1 MGGKTTDVGNPSD
14 YQFLDPTG
22 QFMGGL
28 NAFQNRYG
36 QLSDNPNAYMDQFMG
51 QQGGLANIAQGASQ
65 QLGQSLNANAAESAR
80 LGGEAALAAMP
91 GQRFSGAAQA
101 AFGQAYAQPFAEAA
115 AQRNAAQ
122 LGLTGQLWNQAMGQN
137 AANYQQQLGISGQNY
152 GSLAGQTGMVY
163 QPTYQYQPG
172 VWDRLIQASQLASS
186 FMPR

>member
-1 MGGKTTDVGNPSD
+1 MGGQTKDVGKPSD

-22 QFMGGL
+22 QFMG
-28 NAFQNRYG
+28 ATNRFG
-36 QLSDNPNAYMDQFMG
+36 AQSADPNSYYNQFMG
-51 QQGGLANIAQGASQ
+51 QQGGLANIAQGASA
-65 QLGQSLNANAAESAR
+65 QLGQSLNANAAQAAR

-137 AANYQQQLGISGQNY
+137 AALQSGAQQLY
-152 GSLAGQTGMVY
+152 GNLTSQTGMVY

-172 VWDRLIQASQLASS
+172 VWDRLMQAGQLASS
-186 FMPR
+186 FMPTR

>member
-1 MGGKTTDVGNPSD
+1 MGGSLNGRTRDVGNPSD
-14 YQFLDPTG
+14 YQFMDPTG
-22 QFMGGL
+22 QFMG
-28 NAFQNRYG
+28 ATNRFG
-36 QLSDNPNAYMDQFMG
+36 AQSADPNAYMNQFLG

-65 QLGQSLNANAAESAR
+65 QLGQSLNANAAEAAR

-137 AANYQQQLGISGQNY
+137 ANLQSGAQQLY

-172 VWDRLIQASQLASS
+172 VWDRLMQAGQLASS
-186 FMPR
+186 FFPR